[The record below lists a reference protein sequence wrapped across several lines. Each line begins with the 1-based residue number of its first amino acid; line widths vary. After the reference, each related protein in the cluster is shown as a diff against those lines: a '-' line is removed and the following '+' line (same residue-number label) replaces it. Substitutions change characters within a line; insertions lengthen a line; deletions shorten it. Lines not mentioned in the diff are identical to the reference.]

1 MLKHISI
8 KNLAL
13 IANAEISFSSG
24 FWAITGE
31 TGAGK
36 SVFLNALKFLCGA
49 KAIAGMVRN
58 GEDSAIIRGSFDTE
72 HLPEVQ
78 EFLEKREIELEDCEL
93 EIQREIFASGKSK
106 ARINGVMAS
115 QSDLQELG
123 EMLVQLHGQSEQ
135 TLLKDVK
142 SQQKLIDA
150 YCGNEELLQKCKEV
164 FEKLSAVSK
173 KIEECKQNA
182 ESIAQQK
189 EFLQFQLSELQS
201 ANLRANE
208 EEECERIVQESAGGE
223 FKRRMANECLELL
236 IGETGISNLA
246 GELVSKLQKLES
258 KCSDAPKSE
267 AAASAEDYFNNL
279 ALELKKLGKQEV
291 YSPEQIEKAN
301 ARIAL
306 IQKLKR
312 KYKTDLNSL
321 IELRE
326 KRKQELESL
335 ENSDSDVEE
344 LQKSANKIRI
354 ELEKI
359 CAELSKKRLAGA
371 KKLDAEVENRLHALS
386 MPTAVFCTRWSQAEN
401 LSANGAEHGEFWI
414 APNKGEGE
422 KPLRQSASGGE
433 LSRVLLSFKRT
444 MAERDKVPILVFDEV
459 DSGISGEV
467 AHKIGECLQELG
479 KYHQVLTITHLHQVA
494 ALADGQFCVRKIE
507 EENRTYTTV
516 EQLGKEERTTEIARM
531 LGDERSPTVLAHAN
545 ELLKNM
551 RKQQPARR

>member
-13 IANAEISFSSG
+13 IANAEISFSGG

-36 SVFLNALKFLCGA
+36 SVFLNALKLLCGA
-49 KAIAGMVRN
+49 KAAAGQVRN
-58 GEDSAIIRGSFDTE
+58 GEDSAVLRGLFGIKD
-72 HLPEVQ
+72 LPEVRD
-78 EFLEKREIELEDCEL
+78 FLEAREIDFEDLEL
-93 EIQREIFASGKSK
+93 EIQREIFINGKSK

-142 SQQKLIDA
+142 AQQKLIDA
-150 YCGNEELLQKCKEV
+150 YSGNEELLQKCKEL
-164 FEKLSAVSK
+164 FDEWNTLNK
-173 KIEECKQNA
+173 KIEERKQNA
-182 ESIAQQK
+182 RSIAQQK
-189 EFLQFQLSELQS
+189 EFLEFQLNELKN
-201 ANLRANE
+201 ANLRPNE
-208 EEECERIVQESAGGE
+208 EEECERIVQDSAGGE

-236 IGETGISNLA
+236 LGETGISHLL

-258 KCSDAPKSE
+258 KCGDAPKSE
-267 AAASAEDYFNNL
+267 SAASAEDYFNGL
-279 ALELKKLGKQEV
+279 ILELKKLGKEEF

-312 KYKTDLNSL
+312 KYKADLNSL

-326 KRKQELESL
+326 KRKCELESL
-335 ENSDSDVEE
+335 ENSDSDIEE
-344 LQKSANKIRI
+344 LQKTADKARSA
-354 ELEKI
+354 LEKI
-359 CAELSKKRLAGA
+359 CAELSKKRRAGA
-371 KKLDAEVENRLHALS
+371 KKMDAEVENRLHALS
-386 MPTAVFCTRWSQAEN
+386 MPTAVFSTHWTALEN
-401 LSANGAEHGEFWI
+401 LSANGAEQGEFWI

-444 MAERDKVPILVFDEV
+444 MAERDKIPILVFDEV

-467 AHKIGECLQELG
+467 ANKVGECLQELG

-494 ALADGQFCVRKIE
+494 ALANGQFCVRKIE
-507 EENRTYTTV
+507 DENRTYTIV
-516 EQLGKEERTTEIARM
+516 EQLGKEERISEIARM
-531 LGDERSPTVLAHAN
+531 LGNEKSPTVLAHARK
-545 ELLKNM
+545 LL
-551 RKQQPARR
+551 P

>member
-8 KNLAL
+8 NNLAL
-13 IANAEISFSSG
+13 IANAEISFSDG

-36 SVFLNALKFLCGA
+36 SVFLNALKLLCGA
-49 KAIAGMVRN
+49 KAVAGQVRN
-58 GEDSAIIRGSFDTE
+58 GEDSAVLRGLFE
-72 HLPEVQ
+72 IKNLPEVRD
-78 EFLEKREIELEDCEL
+78 FLEAREIDFENLEL
-93 EIQREIFASGKSK
+93 EIQREIFVNGKSK

-142 SQQKLIDA
+142 AQQKLIDA
-150 YCGNEELLQKCKEV
+150 YSGNEELLQKCKEL
-164 FEKLSAVSK
+164 FDEWSTINK
-173 KIEECKQNA
+173 KIEEHRQNA
-182 ESIAQQK
+182 RSIAQQK
-189 EFLQFQLSELQS
+189 EFLEFQLNELKN
-201 ANLRANE
+201 ANLHPNE
-208 EEECERIVQESAGGE
+208 EEECERIVQDSAGGE

-236 IGETGISNLA
+236 LGETGISHLL

-258 KCSDAPKSE
+258 KCGDAPKSE
-267 AAASAEDYFNNL
+267 PATSAEDYFNSL
-279 ALELKKLGKQEV
+279 ILELKKLGKEEF

-312 KYKTDLNSL
+312 KYKADLNSL

-326 KRKQELESL
+326 KRKCELESL
-335 ENSDSDVEE
+335 ENSDSDIEE
-344 LQKSANKIRI
+344 LQKTADKARSA
-354 ELEKI
+354 LEKI
-359 CAELSKKRLAGA
+359 CAELSKKRRADA
-371 KKLDAEVENRLHALS
+371 KKMDAEVENRLHALS
-386 MPTAVFCTRWSQAEN
+386 MPTAMFSTHWTALES
-401 LSANGAEHGEFWI
+401 LSTTGAEQGEFWI

-444 MAERDKVPILVFDEV
+444 MAERDKIPILVFDEV

-467 AHKIGECLQELG
+467 ANKVGECLQELG

-494 ALADGQFCVRKIE
+494 ALANGQFCVRKIE
-507 EENRTYTTV
+507 DENRTYTIV
-516 EQLGKEERTTEIARM
+516 EQLGKEERISEIARM
-531 LGDERSPTVLAHAN
+531 LGNEKSPTVLAHARK
-545 ELLKNM
+545 LL
-551 RKQQPARR
+551 P

>member
-13 IANAEISFSSG
+13 IANAEISFLGG

-36 SVFLNALKFLCGA
+36 SVFLNALKLLCGA
-49 KAIAGMVRN
+49 KATAGMVRN
-58 GEDSAIIRGSFDTE
+58 GEDSAVIRGSFDIE
-72 HLPEVQ
+72 RLPEAR
-78 EFLEKREIELEDCEL
+78 EFLEAREIELEDSEL
-93 EIQREIFASGKSK
+93 EIQREIFITGKSK
-106 ARINGVMAS
+106 ARINGVLAS

-150 YCGNEELLQKCKEV
+150 YCGNEELLQKCKET
-164 FEKLSAVSK
+164 FEKFSAINK

-189 EFLQFQLSELQS
+189 EFLQFQLNELKN
-201 ANLRANE
+201 ANLRPNE

-223 FKRRMANECLELL
+223 FKRKMTNECLELL
-236 IGETGISNLA
+236 IGETGISNLL
-246 GELVSKLQKLES
+246 GELVSKLQKLEG
-258 KCSDAPKSE
+258 KCSDAPKSD
-267 AAASAEDYFNNL
+267 AAVSAEDYFSNL
-279 ALELKKLGKQEV
+279 VLELKKLGKQEV

-301 ARIAL
+301 TRIAL
-306 IQKLKR
+306 MQKLKR

-326 KRKQELESL
+326 KRKHELESL

-344 LQKSANKIRI
+344 LQKSANKIHA

-386 MPTAVFCTRWSQAEN
+386 MPTAVFSTHWTSAE
-401 LSANGAEHGEFWI
+401 LGANGAEQGEFWI

-467 AHKIGECLQELG
+467 GHKIGECLQELG

-494 ALADGQFCVRKIE
+494 ALANGQFCVKKNE
-507 EENRTYTTV
+507 EGHRTYTTI
-516 EQLGKEERTTEIARM
+516 EPLGKEQRVSEIARM
-531 LGDERSPTVLAHAN
+531 LGDEKSPKFLTLAN
-545 ELLKNM
+545 ELLK
-551 RKQQPARR
+551 KAAKASTLP

>member
-1 MLKHISI
+1 MLKQISI

-13 IANAEISFSSG
+13 IANAEISFLDG

-36 SVFLNALKFLCGA
+36 SVFLNALKLLCGA
-49 KAIAGMVRN
+49 KATAGMVRN
-58 GEDSAIIRGSFDTE
+58 GEDSAVIRGSFEVED
-72 HLPEVQ
+72 LPEAQ
-78 EFLEKREIELEDCEL
+78 DFLEKREIELEDGEL
-93 EIQREIFASGKSK
+93 EIQREIFSTGKSK
-106 ARINGVMAS
+106 ARINGVIAS

-150 YCGNEELLQKCKEV
+150 YCGNEELLQKCRET
-164 FEKLSAVSK
+164 FEKLNVINK
-173 KIEECKQNA
+173 KIDECKQNA

-189 EFLQFQLSELQS
+189 EFLQFQLNELKN
-201 ANLRANE
+201 ANLHPNE

-236 IGETGISNLA
+236 MGETGISNLL

-258 KCSDAPKSE
+258 KCGDAPKSD
-267 AAASAEDYFNNL
+267 AAASAEDYFSNL
-279 ALELKKLGKQEV
+279 VLELKKLGKQEV

-301 ARIAL
+301 TRIAL

-344 LQKSANKIRI
+344 LQKSANKIRA

-359 CAELSKKRLAGA
+359 CAELSKKRIAGA
-371 KKLDAEVENRLHALS
+371 KKLDSEVENRLHALS
-386 MPTAVFCTRWSQAEN
+386 MPTAVFSTRWTSAD
-401 LSANGAEHGEFWI
+401 LSANGAEQGEFWI
-414 APNKGEGE
+414 APNKGEGK

-467 AHKIGECLQELG
+467 GHKIGECLQELG

-494 ALADGQFCVRKIE
+494 ALANGQFCVRKIE
-507 EENRTYTTV
+507 EGHRTYTII
-516 EQLGKEERTTEIARM
+516 EPLGKEQRVSEIARM
-531 LGDERSPTVLAHAN
+531 LGDEKSPKFLTLAS
-545 ELLKNM
+545 ELLKNT
-551 RKQQPARR
+551 KKA

>member
-13 IANAEISFSSG
+13 IANAEISFSGG

-36 SVFLNALKFLCGA
+36 SVFLNALKLLCGA
-49 KAIAGMVRN
+49 KATAGMVRN
-58 GEDSAIIRGSFDTE
+58 GEDSAVIRGSFEIED
-72 HLPEVQ
+72 LPEAR
-78 EFLEKREIELEDCEL
+78 EFLEKREIDFEDGEL
-93 EIQREIFASGKSK
+93 EIQREIFSTGKSK
-106 ARINGVMAS
+106 ARINGVIAS
-115 QSDLQELG
+115 QIDLQELG

-150 YCGNEELLQKCKEV
+150 YCGNEELLQKCRET
-164 FEKLSAVSK
+164 FEKLSAVNK
-173 KIEECKQNA
+173 KIDDCKQNA

-189 EFLQFQLSELQS
+189 EFLQFQLNELKN
-201 ANLRANE
+201 ANLRPNE

-223 FKRRMANECLELL
+223 FKRKMTNECLELL
-236 IGETGISNLA
+236 IGETGISNLL
-246 GELVSKLQKLES
+246 GELVSKLQKLEG
-258 KCSDAPKSE
+258 KCSDAPKSD
-267 AAASAEDYFNNL
+267 AAASAEDYFSNL
-279 ALELKKLGKQEV
+279 VLELKKLGKQEV

-301 ARIAL
+301 TRIAL

-344 LQKSANKIRI
+344 LQKSANKIRA

-386 MPTAVFCTRWSQAEN
+386 MPTAVFSTHWTSAE
-401 LSANGAEHGEFWI
+401 LGANGAEQGEFWI

-422 KPLRQSASGGE
+422 KQLRQSASGGE

-467 AHKIGECLQELG
+467 GHKIGECLQELG

-494 ALADGQFCVRKIE
+494 ALANGQFCVRKIE
-507 EENRTYTTV
+507 EGRRTYTTI
-516 EQLGKEERTTEIARM
+516 EPLGKEQRVSEIARM
-531 LGDERSPTVLAHAN
+531 LGDEKSPKFLTLAS
-545 ELLKNM
+545 ELLKNT
-551 RKQQPARR
+551 